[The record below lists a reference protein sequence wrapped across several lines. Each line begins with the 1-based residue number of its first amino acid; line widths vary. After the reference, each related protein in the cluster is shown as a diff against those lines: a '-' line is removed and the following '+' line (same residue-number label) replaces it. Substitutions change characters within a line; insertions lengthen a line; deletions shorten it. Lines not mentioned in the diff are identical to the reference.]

1 MNRLF
6 IFESSGICIILLS
19 WILFFML
26 SDIDKQMQNVLFI
39 KLLVADLAIII
50 AEIPSYLLNGVPGSA
65 SFYFNNIFSALV
77 YALSGFV
84 CMYWFFYLS
93 FIIESFDGRRKKKV
107 SPTIAFLERFPAFFL
122 AFLSLLSPWL
132 EFIFYVNPMTNLKY
146 HGSLLFLQRLITY
159 GYTTTGC
166 TRVLVYL
173 IKEHSKYRAVRTFT
187 LVSFI
192 VFPLIGGIFTLFI
205 NGPSTVWSFFTIGL
219 VFVFFDMRIASVSQ
233 DGLTRI
239 NNRRI
244 FDDYL
249 AHCINEVRSTK
260 NLYLLMLDINKF
272 KSINDTYGHQCG
284 DYILKQVSNAALQTF
299 RQTDTVYRVGGE
311 EFMVILTETDI
322 NQSVIPLERF
332 RKTVETLYLEFNEQK
347 INITVSIGACQC
359 SEHITTKEQLIEK
372 TDIALYEA
380 KNTGRN
386 KLILSTCL

>member
-272 KSINDTYGHQCG
+272 KSINDTYGHQEG
-284 DYILKQVSNAALQTF
+284 DYALILAANVLKKICADRDCF
-299 RQTDTVYRVGGE
+299 LARYGGD
-311 EFMVILTETDI
+311 EFAILCWEKDDQEI
-322 NQSVIPLERF
+322 YSIEKEILSSLRHQIASKKLPY
-332 RKTVETLYLEFNEQK
+332 TL
-347 INITVSIGACQC
+347 TVSMGF
-359 SEHITTKEQLIEK
+359 EK
-372 TDIALYEA
+372 RGRECMGNVPAFIKKADKALYKA
-380 KNTGRN
+380 KH
-386 KLILSTCL
+386 LSEIADE